1 MHLGVMVNNCVRTLG
16 MHYANKCSHNDGQCR
31 HVCVCK
37 CVSGWME
44 ELGVACPNGAGS
56 VRDQE

>member
-1 MHLGVMVNNCVRTLG
+1 MDSSCLKFSSFLCFRMGGLCV
-16 MHYANKCSHNDGQCR
+16 
-31 HVCVCK
+31 
-37 CVSGWME
+37 VSEWMG